1 MSSSQL
7 AIVQTYKVQTNG
19 NSTASK
25 AKKPSH
31 GSHSISVYC
40 NTQQNIHGSVTE
52 CGRQHPVTD
61 PYTLRYRP
69 GKVHVAYRL
78 YIRICAALI
87 QHRYGTDL
95 LHGSVTGVLSYCIQT
110 VFTCLYGDVKYRY
123 GTDILYTA
131 VTDVLS

>member
-40 NTQQNIHGSVTE
+40 NNTSANYCNIFAYLRITYNTSGACLNLPEFVLDTQVFIKISNV
-52 CGRQHPVTD
+52 
-61 PYTLRYRP
+61 YRNLN
-69 GKVHVAYRL
+69 GKMKL
-78 YIRICAALI
+78 DLCICEA
-87 QHRYGTDL
+87 
-95 LHGSVTGVLSYCIQT
+95 LSYT
-110 VFTCLYGDVKYRY
+110 HVT
-123 GTDILYTA
+123 TETA
-131 VTDVLS
+131 FVGMAIITTNIN

>member
-40 NTQQNIHGSVTE
+40 NDTSANYCNIFA
-52 CGRQHPVTD
+52 
-61 PYTLRYRP
+61 YLRITYNTSGACLNLP
-69 GKVHVAYRL
+69 EKVKEEEKAPPSFRTRL
-78 YIRICAALI
+78 LN
-87 QHRYGTDL
+87 
-95 LHGSVTGVLSYCIQT
+95 
-110 VFTCLYGDVKYRY
+110 CLPSLQMEF
-123 GTDILYTA
+123 LY
-131 VTDVLS
+131 